1 MSRASVAGTTYVY
14 AGPSLDAEAVHSLLP
29 DAVVHPPIRHG
40 DLTASPAGAGDRVV
54 VLDGQFFQSASV
66 RHKEICEVIARGA
79 AVYGAASMGALR
91 AAELGPYGMTGSG
104 IVYRLYASG
113 LIERD
118 DEVALMHT
126 EPDAGSRALTVALV
140 SVRVALRRMV
150 RRRVISPD
158 DETRLLAAAEEL
170 PFTARTWRAVLHQVE
185 GVSRTTADA
194 IRDLVKGPAE
204 TWDIKTQ
211 DARSLLAR
219 LARKPVAPTPSLA
232 VRVPTTV
239 HVENWRRTADAASRT
254 LLTAAQIYADD
265 YPELHHR
272 TVLQLLTGKHE
283 DDLDRLE
290 RYGID
295 LAQQR
300 GLLSAAGLARWLGAE
315 EAAAAHDQHAI
326 ARTLVRSYRWS
337 CGLTPLP
344 ALADAVRATPGVA
357 QLRELITDA
366 EQLNARLEA
375 RGYPLQRVSRAAL
388 HRHCLRRWNTTALV
402 PALYDRG
409 FTGLE
414 DLDSRAVP
422 FAAHLGLADP
432 PRLRLLDR

>member
-1 MSRASVAGTTYVY
+1 MSRAGEVGTTHVY
-14 AGPSLDAEAVHSLLP
+14 TGPSLHAAAVRALLP

-40 DLTASPAGAGDRVV
+40 DLGADHFGAGDRVV

-66 RHKEICEVIARGA
+66 RHKEICEVISRGA
-79 AVYGAASMGALR
+79 TVYGAASMGALR

-104 IVYRLYASG
+104 IVYRLYATG

-118 DEVALMHT
+118 DEVALVHT

-140 SVRVALRRMV
+140 SVRVVLRRLV
-150 RRRVISPD
+150 RRRVIGPD
-158 DETRLLAAAEEL
+158 DEARLLASAEKS
-170 PFTARTWRAVLHQVE
+170 PFTARTWRLVLHQAE
-185 GVSRTTADA
+185 GVTRRTAEA
-194 IRDLVKGPAE
+194 IRDLTDGPPH

-219 LARKPVAPTPSLA
+219 LARTPISSAPSPA
-232 VRVPTTV
+232 DPVPTTV
-239 HVENWRRTADAASRT
+239 HVENWRRTADPESST

-272 TVLQLLTGKHE
+272 TVLRLLTGKDE
-283 DDLDRLE
+283 DDRDRLE
-290 RYGID
+290 RCGID
-295 LAQQR
+295 LARQR
-300 GLLSAAGLARWLGAE
+300 GLLSAAGPARRLGG
-315 EAAAAHDQHAI
+315 AATTPEQHTI

-344 ALADAVRATPGVA
+344 ALADAVRAAPGA
-357 QLRELITDA
+357 DRLRELITDI
-366 EQLNARLEA
+366 EQLNARLAE
-375 RGYPLQRVSRAAL
+375 RGYPLRRVSLAAL
-388 HRHCLRRWNTTALV
+388 HRHCLRRWDTTALV
-402 PALYDRG
+402 PALHDRG
-409 FTGLE
+409 FTDLE
-414 DLDSRAVP
+414 DFNSRAVP

>member
-1 MSRASVAGTTYVY
+1 MY
-14 AGPSLDAEAVHSLLP
+14 AGPSLDAEAVHALLP
-29 DAVVHPPIRHG
+29 DAVIHPPVRHG
-40 DLTASPAGAGDRVV
+40 DLTASPVGAGDRLV

-113 LIERD
+113 FIERD
-118 DEVALMHT
+118 DEVALVHT
-126 EPDAGSRALTVALV
+126 EPDTGSRALTVALV

-150 RRRVISPD
+150 RRRVFGPD
-158 DETRLLAAAEEL
+158 EEARLLAAAEEL
-170 PFTARTWRAVLHQVE
+170 PFTARTWRGILHQAQ
-185 GVSRTTADA
+185 GVSRTTSDA
-194 IRDLVKGPAE
+194 IRDLTRGPSVS
-204 TWDIKTQ
+204 WDIKTQ
-211 DARSLLAR
+211 DARSLLTR
-219 LARKPVAPTPSLA
+219 LALDPVPPAPASYA
-232 VRVPTTV
+232 GVPTTV
-239 HVENWRRTADAASRT
+239 HMENWRRTTDAESRT

-272 TVLQLLTGKHE
+272 TVLQLLTGETGKQD

-290 RYGID
+290 RYAVD
-295 LAQQR
+295 RARQQ
-300 GLLSAAGLARWLGAE
+300 GLLSGAGLAQWLSGE
-315 EAAAAHDQHAI
+315 EASAAHEQHVI
-326 ARTLVRSYRWS
+326 ARALVRSYRWS

-344 ALADAVRATPGVA
+344 ALAEAVRTAPGVTR
-357 QLRELITDA
+357 LRELIADA
-366 EQLNARLEA
+366 EQLNAQLAA

-388 HRHCLRRWNTTALV
+388 HRHCLSRWDTTVLV

-409 FTGLE
+409 FTDLD

-422 FAAHLGLADP
+422 FAPHLGLADP